1 MTFDLDTCG
10 EEGTQ
15 HTYGQSG
22 LISSPFDRSD
32 SLVDWFVGN
41 PPLVLIPQMIL
52 TIAWRIAAN
61 WSQYPTHRCHPR

>member
-15 HTYGQSG
+15 HTHGPSG
-22 LISSPFDRSD
+22 SISSTSGPSD
-32 SLVDWFVGN
+32 SLLDWFVGS
-41 PPLVLIPQMIL
+41 PPSRAYTTNDPNHRM
-52 TIAWRIAAN
+52 AN